1 MVKFVKYF
9 PLTIKLFIK
18 VVKCHD
24 DLFSVD
30 ESKIQNYLN
39 PYILVCFQFFDVKM
53 IYSIRL

>member
-1 MVKFVKYF
+1 MVKFV
-9 PLTIKLFIK
+9 KLFIK

-24 DLFSVD
+24 DLFSVG